1 MLRVLSQ
8 KIRIEANNK
17 FKTYCRKAFG
27 CSRLAYNWGLA
38 EYKKELKKYR
48 KAMSLYRKEMK
59 QYNESPLQFSEFPV
73 KPKLP
78 TVLDLKKRFNSIKA
92 KECPYMYEVT
102 KYASQQTF
110 IFLGKALTRYYE
122 AKKNK
127 TGPKVGFPVFKKR
140 SETSGSFYLGGDQ
153 VELQRFKT
161 CSGAE
166 KKSGKL
172 FLRIPNFGWV
182 KLTEEIRFSGH
193 INNVTISQDG
203 DEFFASFSINVQE
216 AAIEKKTAPENT
228 AVGIDLGL
236 DAALTLSDGIKI
248 YAPKPLKRYINKIK
262 ALQRRLSKKQHPKT
276 KDDETKYSRSY
287 FRLLKKIKK
296 LYTKISHLRKD
307 FIDKTASFIA
317 RNYSYVALEN
327 LNVKGMMSNHRLAR
341 ALADVSFGRLKTAI
355 VNKVQLNDGKI
366 IEADRFYPS
375 SKRCCKCGEVKKDLK
390 LSDRIYK
397 CENCGNEIDRD
408 LQASVNLLNLIK
420 KSGVAS
426 AVRSLELRSILADL
440 NKNQLANLVMKA

>member
-1 MLRVLSQ
+1 M
-8 KIRIEANNK
+8 
-17 FKTYCRKAFG
+17 
-27 CSRLAYNWGLA
+27 
-38 EYKKELKKYR
+38 
-48 KAMSLYRKEMK
+48 
-59 QYNESPLQFSEFPV
+59 
-73 KPKLP
+73 
-78 TVLDLKKRFNSIKA
+78 
-92 KECPYMYEVT
+92 
-102 KYASQQTF
+102 
-110 IFLGKALTRYYE
+110 
-122 AKKNK
+122 
-127 TGPKVGFPVFKKR
+127 
-140 SETSGSFYLGGDQ
+140 
-153 VELQRFKT
+153 
-161 CSGAE
+161 
-166 KKSGKL
+166 
-172 FLRIPNFGWV
+172 
-182 KLTEEIRFSGH
+182 
-193 INNVTISQDG
+193 
-203 DEFFASFSINVQE
+203 
-216 AAIEKKTAPENT
+216 
-228 AVGIDLGL
+228 
-236 DAALTLSDGIKI
+236 
-248 YAPKPLKRYINKIK
+248 
-262 ALQRRLSKKQHPKT
+262 
-276 KDDETKYSRSY
+276 
-287 FRLLKKIKK
+287 IKK
-296 LYTKISHLRKD
+296 LHTKISHLRKD